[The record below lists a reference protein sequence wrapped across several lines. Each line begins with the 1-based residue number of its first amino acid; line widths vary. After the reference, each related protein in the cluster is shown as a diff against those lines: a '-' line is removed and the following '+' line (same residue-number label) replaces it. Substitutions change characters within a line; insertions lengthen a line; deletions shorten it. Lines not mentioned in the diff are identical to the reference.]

1 MGWLRASLLPDSEG
15 AQSGKAL
22 ACLMR
27 TVELLG
33 EKMRC
38 DDPQML

>member
-1 MGWLRASLLPDSEG
+1 VHLSFLTTEG

-22 ACLMR
+22 ACLTR
-27 TVELLG
+27 TVELRG

-38 DDPQML
+38 DDLRIL